1 MTFERDNIKALH
13 AYTPGE
19 QPQETG
25 VIKLNTN
32 ENPYP
37 PSPKVMAA
45 ISAVLPEQ
53 LRKYPPP
60 SAMKFRQAAA
70 KLHGVSAEQII
81 ATNGGDELLRL
92 AFTVFCDPQKGDE
105 KRGGFSYPRT
115 QGGVGVA
122 EPSYSLYPVLADIH
136 DSLIARVPLNED
148 WSIPGDWASKLND
161 AGCRLG
167 LIVNPHAPSG
177 HLESV
182 ESLEKQARAFKGV
195 LMIDEAYVD
204 FAGQSALGL
213 LEEKRGL
220 SNVIILRTLS
230 KGYSLAGL
238 RFGYGIGHAPLIAAM
253 NKAKDSYNTDMLSQ
267 AAAIAALEDQE
278 YAQGTWKKVL
288 SERARL
294 VGELEKRGWTVLPSA
309 SNFILVTPV
318 AGKPPAKKI
327 YESLKDA
334 GILVRYFDQDRLRD
348 KLRITVGDG
357 AQNDRLL
364 RHIDSIVG

>member
-1 MTFERDNIKALH
+1 MNFERDNIKALH

-19 QPQETG
+19 QPQEAG

-32 ENPYP
+32 ENPYA
-37 PSPKVMAA
+37 PSPKVMQA
-45 ISAVLPEQ
+45 IAAVLPEQ

-60 SAMKFRQAAA
+60 SAMKFRQTAG
-70 KLHGVSAEQII
+70 KLHGVSPEQIV

-148 WSIPGDWASKLND
+148 WSIPADWAQKLND

-177 HLESV
+177 HLESL
-182 ESLEKQARAFKGV
+182 EALEKQARAFKGV

-204 FAGQSALGL
+204 FAGTSALGL
-213 LEEKRGL
+213 LDEKRGL
-220 SNVIILRTLS
+220 KNVLILRTLS

-238 RFGYGIGHAPLIAAM
+238 RFGYGIGHVDLIAAL

-278 YAQGTWKKVL
+278 YAKGTWKKVL
-288 SERARL
+288 AERGRL
-294 VGELEKRGWTVLPSA
+294 MAELRNRGWTTLPSA
-309 SNFILVTPV
+309 SNFILVTPH
-318 AGKPPAKKI
+318 AGKTPAKKI
-327 YESLKDA
+327 YESLKEA

-364 RHIDSIVG
+364 GELDRIVR